1 MQRATRFILWAI
13 VIALTASAALAD
25 GGYFALAEYTRL
37 KDAPPPSSSVQQAYL
52 MHFDGM
58 ETLCL
63 QSNYRGPE
71 VDFTWVV
78 PVPSR
83 PEVSKGNLAILQT
96 MEALTRPKLAATEST
111 GFSLG
116 CSAKEVDAE
125 EVDLGVTVLESGRIG
140 EMESVVLSARDG
152 KGLLRWLNDNRF
164 HVPAGA
170 EPVLQDY
177 TAKGFY
183 FVALRFAADQLLD
196 DEEDENEAEGVDD
209 EEDESEEE
217 SQSGDEDESEN
228 GERTVPLLKLR
239 FATER
244 PFFPLAISAITAAP
258 ESEILLLTV
267 TEHRQ
272 KPANYGSMELRE
284 MKAGL
289 KLLQKRRKL
298 PEAPVLEVLKE
309 MGRTGKSGFAVEA
322 ALPAFV
328 EFDADGRPSM
338 THLVA
343 WTGRSRVRKAF
354 ITRFHAVMSPGQM
367 TRDVYF
373 ADAESDGRLDGT
385 IELGAVG
392 GSALT
397 MVALAAVPLG
407 LCGLGRR
414 PRARRRR
421 RSAILAAAVILL
433 ALL

>member
-13 VIALTASAALAD
+13 VIALTASVALAD

-52 MHFDGM
+52 MHFDGT

-71 VDFTWVV
+71 VDFAWVV

-83 PEVSKGNLAILQT
+83 PEVSKGNPAILQA
-96 MEALTRPKLAATEST
+96 MEALTRPKLAATDST

-116 CSAKEVDAE
+116 CSAREVDAE
-125 EVDLGVTVLESGRIG
+125 EVDLGVTVLESKRIG

-152 KGLLRWLNDNRF
+152 KGLLQWLNDNRF

-183 FVALRFAADQLLD
+183 FVALRFAADQLLP
-196 DEEDENEAEGVDD
+196 D

-217 SQSGDEDESEN
+217 SQSGDEDEEDD

-244 PFFPLAISAITAAP
+244 PFFPLAISSVSAAP

-289 KLLQKRRKL
+289 RFLRIRSKL
-298 PEAPVLEVLKE
+298 PEAPVLEVLKQ
-309 MGRTGKSGFAVEA
+309 MGRVGEPGFAVEA
-322 ALPAFV
+322 ALPAHT

-338 THLVA
+338 ARLLVYS
-343 WTGRSRVRKAF
+343 GNSRVRKAF

-367 TRDVYF
+367 TKDVYF
-373 ADAESDGRLDGT
+373 ADADSDDRLDGT
-385 IELGAVG
+385 IGLSAIG

-397 MVALAAVPLG
+397 VVALAAVPLG
-407 LCGLGRR
+407 LCGPGRR

-421 RSAILAAAVILL
+421 RAAMLAAAVILL

>member
-13 VIALTASAALAD
+13 VIALTASVALAD

-52 MHFDGM
+52 MHFDGT

-63 QSNYRGPE
+63 QSNYRGPK
-71 VDFTWVV
+71 VDFAWVV

-83 PEVSKGNLAILQT
+83 PEVSKGNPAILQT
-96 MEALTRPKLAATEST
+96 MEGLTRPKLAATEST

-116 CSAKEVDAE
+116 CSARDVDAE
-125 EVDLGVTVLESGRIG
+125 EVDLGVTVLESKRIG
-140 EMESVVLSARDG
+140 EMMSVVLSARDG
-152 KGLLRWLNDNRF
+152 KGLLQWLNDNRF
-164 HVPAGA
+164 HVPAKA
-170 EPVLQDY
+170 QPVLQDY

-183 FVALRFAADQLLD
+183 FVALRFAADQLLPD
-196 DEEDENEAEGVDD
+196 KEDEDEAEGVDD
-209 EEDESEEE
+209 GEDEEDDG
-217 SQSGDEDESEN
+217 Q
-228 GERTVPLLKLR
+228 RTVPLLKLR

-244 PFFPLAISAITAAP
+244 PFFPLAISSITAAP
-258 ESEILLLTV
+258 ESEILLMTV

-289 KLLQKRRKL
+289 RFLQSRSKL

-309 MGRTGKSGFAVEA
+309 MGRAGKPGFAVEA
-322 ALPAFV
+322 ALPV
-328 EFDADGRPSM
+328 HTEFDADGRPSM
-338 THLVA
+338 SHLVVR
-343 WTGRSRVRKAF
+343 TGRSRVRKTF

-367 TRDVYF
+367 RDVYF
-373 ADAESDGRLDGT
+373 TDAESDDRLDGT

-392 GSALT
+392 GSAL
-397 MVALAAVPLG
+397 MVAALAAVPLG
-407 LCGLGRR
+407 LCGLGCR

-421 RSAILAAAVILL
+421 RAAMLAAAVILL